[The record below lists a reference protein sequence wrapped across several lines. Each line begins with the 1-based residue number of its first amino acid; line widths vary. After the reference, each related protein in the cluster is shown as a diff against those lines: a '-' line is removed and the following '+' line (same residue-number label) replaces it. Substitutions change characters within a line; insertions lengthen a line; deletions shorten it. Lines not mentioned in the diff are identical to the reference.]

1 MGGLVVRKTS
11 LDVSDTSAMLQKA
24 ESRVS
29 DPLKRHEQGHV
40 SDVRGR
46 PFCRAGAHESQT
58 YPPSWR
64 SERVVWG

>member
-11 LDVSDTSAMLQKA
+11 LDVSDTSAMLQET

-58 YPPSWR
+58 YPRASAIK
-64 SERVVWG
+64 RVVWD